1 MGRDRDVTQ
10 APPGISRSGMK
21 RGLIG
26 FCLFTAAGL
35 GALYM
40 VTVRADIQSRD
51 VGALW
56 ENLSIGFLLLA
67 GLATLVDWAIGALRY
82 HIFLRHIEPGTPY
95 SVPFKADLVGRFTG
109 AVTPSQTGGGPG
121 QVFMLYRGG
130 VKVPD
135 VLSVLMVNFVATLVF
150 FLVVGGSAAWYL
162 QGQISNA
169 AIQSLIQWAFV
180 AFVSGLAFIA
190 VSVTRPDLL
199 ARPINAV
206 TRRLDGHRG
215 GWARVVGRSGEVLVE
230 SAERYKESCVRCIRE
245 WPLLPVASL
254 FLTLILYLN
263 KFTIAWLVMLGLGVN
278 ESYLT
283 TLALQALLHFILYV
297 APTPG
302 GSGIGELS
310 TAALMSSLVPAHL
323 LGPFTLAYR
332 FFMVYLPA
340 TVGAF
345 LLAHT
350 LRPGGTDASEPAEA
364 RPAREAAP
372 ARKATAGKTAVTPKV
387 ATTGMVIALLLPAL
401 GPSDL
406 TAQTGEVP
414 PPIVLSRIDPL
425 HGSVGDPSVVHQR
438 RADLVRRSVAA
449 GILAT
454 SREDSL
460 AAFRIAVDT
469 AWALALA
476 AQDDPEAHY
485 LYSVALGNILELAGT
500 REKIRLGA
508 VTRSE
513 AETALALDPDHAG
526 AHHVLGRLHAAA
538 MRLSS
543 LVRFIATRLLGAEA
557 LEGASW
563 AQAEYHFSRARDLEP
578 WNPRHTLELGVLY
591 KDTDRPRLA
600 LEALRQ
606 AATVPT
612 VTEATDSLLVA
623 RAERLVAVLEG
634 A

>member
-1 MGRDRDVTQ
+1 
-10 APPGISRSGMK
+10 MK
-21 RGLIG
+21 RGLAG
-26 FCLFTAAGL
+26 FFLFTAVGL
-35 GALYM
+35 GALYV
-40 VTVRADIQSRD
+40 VTVRGEVESGN

-56 ENLSIGFLLLA
+56 ENVSLGFLLLA

-82 HIFLRHIEPGTPY
+82 HIFLRRIEPGTPF

-121 QVFMLYRGG
+121 QIFMLYKGG
-130 VKVPD
+130 VQVPD
-135 VLSVLMVNFVATLVF
+135 VLSVLMVNFVATLIF

-180 AFVSGLAFIA
+180 AFVSGLVFIA
-190 VSVTRPDLL
+190 VSLTRPDLL
-199 ARPINAV
+199 ARPIDAL
-206 TRRLDGHRG
+206 TRRLVGNPR
-215 GWARVVGRSGEVLVE
+215 GWARIVRRSGEILVE
-230 SAERYKESCVRCIRE
+230 SAERYKESCVRCLRE

-254 FLTLILYLN
+254 LLTVILYLN
-263 KFTIAWLVMLGLGVN
+263 KFTIAWLIMLGLGIN
-278 ESYLT
+278 ESFLT

-310 TAALMSSLVPAHL
+310 TAALMSGLVPAHL

-340 TVGAF
+340 TVGAV

-350 LRPGGTDASEPAEA
+350 VRPGRAATSETEEAPLPRGTPG
-364 RPAREAAP
+364 
-372 ARKATAGKTAVTPKV
+372 ARKAQAGKTAVAPKA
-387 ATTGMVIALLLPAL
+387 ATTGMVIALVMPGPGPADLL
-401 GPSDL
+401 
-406 TAQTGEVP
+406 AQTSDAP
-414 PPIVLSRIDPL
+414 PPIVLPSIEARHGPGEDPAAVY
-425 HGSVGDPSVVHQR
+425 SR
-438 RADLVRRSVAA
+438 RADLIRRSVAT

-460 AAFRIAVDT
+460 AAFQVAVDT
-469 AWALALA
+469 ARALVLA

-485 LYSVALGNILELAGT
+485 LYSVALGNILELSGT

-508 VTRSE
+508 ATRSE

-526 AHHVLGRLHAAA
+526 AHHVLGRLHGAA
-538 MRLSS
+538 MRLNPV
-543 LVRFIATRLLGAEA
+543 VRFLARRLLGAEA

-563 AQAEYHFSRARDLEP
+563 DQAEYHFSRARDLEP

-591 KDTDRPRLA
+591 MDTDRPSLG
-600 LEALRQ
+600 LEALRE
-606 AATVPT
+606 AATVPP
-612 VTEATDSLLVA
+612 VKEATDSLLVA
-623 RAERLVAVLEG
+623 RAVRLVAALEG

>member
-1 MGRDRDVTQ
+1 MGRHGNLT
-10 APPGISRSGMK
+10 PSSPGISRGSMK
-21 RGLIG
+21 RGLVG
-26 FCLFTAAGL
+26 FLLFTAVGL
-35 GALYM
+35 GALYV
-40 VTVRADIQSRD
+40 VTVRGDIESGN
-51 VGALW
+51 VGALRD
-56 ENLSIGFLLLA
+56 NLHVGFLLLA

-82 HIFLRHIEPGTPY
+82 HIFLRRIEPGTSF

-121 QVFMLYRGG
+121 QVFMLYKGG
-130 VKVPD
+130 VQVPD

-150 FLVVGGSAAWYL
+150 FLVVGGTAAWYL

-180 AFVSGLAFIA
+180 AFVSGLVFIA
-190 VSVTRPDLL
+190 LSLTRPDLL
-199 ARPINAV
+199 ARPINAL
-206 TRRLDGHRG
+206 TRRLNGNPR
-215 GWARVVGRSGEVLVE
+215 GWARVVRRSGEVLVE
-230 SAERYKESCVRCIRE
+230 SAERYKESCVRCLRE

-254 FLTLILYLN
+254 LLTVILYLN
-263 KFTIAWLVMLGLGVN
+263 KFTIAWLIMLGLGVE
-278 ESYLT
+278 ESYPT

-340 TVGAF
+340 TVGAV

-350 LRPGGTDASEPAEA
+350 LRPGRGDAPAAEEAPLPRGTPA
-364 RPAREAAP
+364 
-372 ARKATAGKTAVTPKV
+372 ARKASAGKTAVAPKA
-387 ATTGMVIALLLPAL
+387 ATTGMVIALVLPAL
-401 GPSDL
+401 APASLPG
-406 TAQTGEVP
+406 QTTDAP
-414 PPIVLSRIDPL
+414 PPIVLPRIEARSASLEDPA
-425 HGSVGDPSVVHQR
+425 VIFDR
-438 RADLVRRSVAA
+438 RADLVRRAVAR
-449 GILAT
+449 GILAA
-454 SREDSL
+454 SPEDSL
-460 AAFRIAVDT
+460 AAFQVAVDT
-469 AWALALA
+469 ARALVLA
-476 AQDDPEAHY
+476 AQDDAEAHY

-508 VTRSE
+508 ATRSE

-526 AHHVLGRLHAAA
+526 AHHVLGRLHGAA
-538 MRLSS
+538 MRLNPV
-543 LVRFIATRLLGAEA
+543 VRFLARRLLGAEA

-563 AQAEYHFSRARDLEP
+563 ERAEYHFARARDLEP

-591 KDTDRPRLA
+591 MDTDRPSLG

-606 AATVPT
+606 AATVPP
-612 VTEATDSLLVA
+612 VKEATDSLLVA
-623 RAERLVAVLEG
+623 RAVRLVAALEG